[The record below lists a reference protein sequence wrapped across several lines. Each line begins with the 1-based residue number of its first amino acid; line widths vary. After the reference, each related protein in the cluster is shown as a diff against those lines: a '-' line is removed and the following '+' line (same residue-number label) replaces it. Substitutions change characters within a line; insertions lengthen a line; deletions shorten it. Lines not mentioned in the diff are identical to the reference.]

1 MDHLLLAMK
10 SPSNLR
16 APTSYMRFSEKTY
29 ETCLKFNLS
38 VSRNQNRPRRFTQF
52 SNTEDRLAHLVHNH
66 GRWGR
71 WEFGSPKWRSSL
83 GPCSCCGPSL
93 PWFFGCKKAPKNI
106 PKSLGQLSSV
116 QNPAVIFEYTDW
128 FIGMLIMANSHG
140 HWVTAQFMEQ
150 PCFSLTP
157 SSIQAVFLL
166 DDGTIYSPAENHLS
180 KFRLCL

>member
-38 VSRNQNRPRRFTQF
+38 VSQNQNRPRRFTQK
-52 SNTEDRLAHLVHNH
+52 NTEDRLAHLVHNH
-66 GRWGR
+66 GHWGR
-71 WEFGSPKWRSSL
+71 WESGSPKWRSSL
-83 GPCSCCGPSL
+83 G
-93 PWFFGCKKAPKNI
+93 GCTGLLRPITPMVFWVQGAPKNI

-116 QNPAVIFEYTDW
+116 QNPPVIFQSDW

>member
-128 FIGMLIMANSHG
+128 FIGMLIISAYTHHNSIYG
-140 HWVTAQFMEQ
+140 KKKAGQEKKNIWVACKRPF
-150 PCFSLTP
+150 
-157 SSIQAVFLL
+157 
-166 DDGTIYSPAENHLS
+166 
-180 KFRLCL
+180 